1 MRMDLKKN
9 VLIFKKLKFNEYFD
23 MDDERS
29 F

>member
-1 MRMDLKKN
+1 MDLKKN